1 MASFNSLSH
10 NLIDAWVAAE
20 VIADPKDLYGPILN
34 SMNIK
39 MALSL
44 IDMSGEDPYDW
55 NFTRIKNYGFKSSL
69 MIWETYFPNGP
80 LRNLDRAYVDE
91 AIIPAVSHMRKI
103 RRPAIEHIRS
113 KIAGIRFGYDRVIL
127 PQKGDGVPSWCISM
141 AEGRFMLPRPREE
154 KMDLVDEG
162 IVQLLI
168 EGHTAKEIADLLAL
182 SPRTVEHRIEKMKDR
197 LGARNLVHLVA
208 KLVGQQVSG
217 TTSGSQLVS
226 DL

>member
-1 MASFNSLSH
+1 MTTATPPAPYTTLEGALASGFAITQLHHSAGH
-10 NLIDAWVAAE
+10 
-20 VIADPKDLYGPILN
+20 DL
-34 SMNIK
+34 
-39 MALSL
+39 
-44 IDMSGEDPYDW
+44 
-55 NFTRIKNYGFKSSL
+55 
-69 MIWETYFPNGP
+69 
-80 LRNLDRAYVDE
+80 
-91 AIIPAVSHMRKI
+91 

-113 KIAGIRFGYDRVIL
+113 KIAGVRFGYDRVIL
-127 PQKGDGVPSWCISM
+127 PQKGDGIPSWCISM